1 MQKIVYS
8 LAFILI
14 CSLAFAGELKPPPPQ
29 PDSSL
34 YDYLLT
40 IRDNH
45 NNIPTT
51 TTDPDTVREGNKGDM
66 VLFESGGVFNL
77 QICVV
82 SSSNSWQGI
91 DLE

>member
-1 MQKIVYS
+1 MRIIPV
-8 LAFILI
+8 LMFIMV
-14 CSLAFAGELKPPPPQ
+14 CSLAFAGELKTPPPQ

-51 TTDPDTVREGNKGDM
+51 TTDPDTVRQGNRGDM
-66 VLFESGGVFNL
+66 VLFKDAGTFSLE
-77 QICVV
+77 ICVF
-82 SSSNSWQGI
+82 SSSNTWKGVT
-91 DLE
+91 LN